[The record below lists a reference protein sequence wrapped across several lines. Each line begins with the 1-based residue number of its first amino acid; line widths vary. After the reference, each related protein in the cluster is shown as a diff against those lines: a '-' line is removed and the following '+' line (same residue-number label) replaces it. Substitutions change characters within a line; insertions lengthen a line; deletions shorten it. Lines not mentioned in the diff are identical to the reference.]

1 MQNKVITKAIENAGS
16 IDVDFDISNEGKP
29 NPINIDTL
37 GGYAANEYVRKD
49 ELDELSPNSG
59 SIQVNYSVVGSPNEP
74 ENPTEN
80 MIWVQTEDMN
90 GYVLSKNEPKNP
102 SDGFVWIS
110 LGDSSSVA
118 FHTLK
123 IGDVEVD
130 EVLPLSAKQY
140 ISNVW
145 VDVAAKIHQGDA
157 WVEFAQ
163 ELYIFKEGVGLSEG
177 YTGRFTNP
185 ESGSEIYIKPEKIV
199 WASKVGSGNNFWID
213 PKIDVTQYS
222 KLHVELACL
231 ETFDNTHSVTIGVGE
246 NAPSAILSPGDFIAS
261 VPGIAKSDRKI
272 YEVELANVDKSVF
285 IKLAGY
291 ATTGEIYNIWLT

>member
-1 MQNKVITKAIENAGS
+1 MSITVPLYGFGGGGAALNFGVKAYATEEALMAATPKENTIG
-16 IDVDFDISNEGKP
+16 IITTT
-29 NPINIDTL
+29 PITSWIFSAT
-37 GGYAANEYVRKD
+37 
-49 ELDELSPNSG
+49 
-59 SIQVNYSVVGSPNEP
+59 EP
-74 ENPTEN
+74 EPPADGKDGLAWIETGTASAVEFNA
-80 MIWVQTEDMN
+80 
-90 GYVLSKNEPKNP
+90 LKKNEIKVYPTNVQQCVGGEWSKVP
-102 SDGFVWIS
+102 
-110 LGDSSSVA
+110 A
-118 FHTLK
+118 FIRRNGGWT
-123 IGDVEVD
+123 G
-130 EVLPLSAKQY
+130 
-140 ISNVW
+140 
-145 VDVAAKIHQGDA
+145 
-157 WVEFAQ
+157 FAQ

-291 ATTGEIYNIWLT
+291 ATTGEIYNIWLV